1 VTINPRSLAC
11 RVEDRICGYARPT
24 ALVALSGGVDSSVVL
39 ALAARAIG
47 SDAVTAVTAVSPSY
61 PAGELEAAREV
72 AAFVGTPFRVVRT
85 GEVDREAYA
94 RNDGRRCFHCKAEL
108 YGVLRRLSTGESR
121 GQAAVLSGANAD
133 DQLDVRPGLVAG
145 AGLGVKNPLLEEGIG
160 KHDVRAVARMLHLP
174 VADKP
179 ALACLSSRVA
189 FGIRITSNL
198 LGRIDRA
205 EGAVRALGFATVRVR
220 HLGEVASIEV
230 PATDVARLMAHPEL
244 PAIEQMLRDLGWSR
258 VEIDPRG
265 YRQGSMNATLI
276 RTEPLTIRR

>member
-1 VTINPRSLAC
+1 MTIAPRSLAR
-11 RVEDRICGYARPT
+11 RVEDRIRGYARPT
-24 ALVALSGGVDSSVVL
+24 ALVALSGGADSSVVL
-39 ALAARAIG
+39 ALAARALG

-61 PAGELEAAREV
+61 PAGELEGAREV
-72 AAFVGTPFRVVRT
+72 AAFVGTGFRVVRT

-94 RNDGRRCFHCKAEL
+94 RNDGLRCFHCKTEL
-108 YGVLRRLSTGESR
+108 YGVLRRLSAGEA
-121 GQAAVLSGANAD
+121 GGEAVLLSGANAD
-133 DQLDVRPGLVAG
+133 DRLDVRPGLMAG
-145 AGLGVKNPLLEEGIG
+145 VGMGVKNPLLEEGIG
-160 KHDVRAVARMLHLP
+160 KEDVRGMARMLHLS
-174 VADKP
+174 VAEKP

-189 FGIRITSNL
+189 FGLRITSNL

-230 PATDVARLMAHPEL
+230 PAADVARLMAHPQL
-244 PAIEQMLRDLGWSR
+244 PAIEQTLRDLGWSR

-276 RTEPLTIRR
+276 RSEPLTARR